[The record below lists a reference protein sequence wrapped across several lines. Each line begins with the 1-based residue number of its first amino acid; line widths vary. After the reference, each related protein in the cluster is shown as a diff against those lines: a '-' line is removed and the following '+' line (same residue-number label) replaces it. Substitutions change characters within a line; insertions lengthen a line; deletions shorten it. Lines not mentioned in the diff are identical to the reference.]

1 LEVSHVSRRL
11 KIAIESTR
19 ARAQERR
26 QRTAEVEKA
35 YALFLEAVATPVA
48 RQMAN
53 APKVAGMAFTVETPG
68 GGLRLS
74 SDRGRNDF
82 VEFALE
88 TGGEQPEVVGR
99 ISLSRGSRTLDRT
112 LPVKAGATPD
122 AISDDDVLE
131 FLLVAL
137 EPWLER

>member
-11 KIAIESTR
+11 KIAIEVTR
-19 ARAQERR
+19 ARAQQRR

-35 YALFLEAVATPVA
+35 FALFLEAVATPVT

-53 APKVAGMAFTVETPG
+53 ALKVAGIAFTVETPG

-74 SDRGRNDF
+74 ADRGRDDF
-82 VEFALE
+82 VEFALD
-88 TGGEQPEVVGR
+88 TSGDRPEVVGR
-99 ISLSRGSRTLDRT
+99 VSQARGSRTLDRT
-112 LPVKAGATPD
+112 LPVKAGADPG
-122 AISDDDVLE
+122 AIGEEDVLE